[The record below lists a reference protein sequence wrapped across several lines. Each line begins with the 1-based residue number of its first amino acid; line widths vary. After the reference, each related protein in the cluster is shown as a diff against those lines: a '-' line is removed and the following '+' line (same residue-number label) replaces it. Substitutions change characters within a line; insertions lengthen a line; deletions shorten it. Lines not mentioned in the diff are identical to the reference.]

1 VEDFQTF
8 QQEGW
13 HYELDNPE
21 EEITYKGLVIISNP
35 MEQAHLY
42 VMLFVLQ
49 KIFEYKHHSV
59 T

>member
-1 VEDFQTF
+1 MEDFQTF

-21 EEITYKGLVIISNP
+21 EEITYKGLVINLNP

-42 VMLFVLQ
+42 VMLLILQ
-49 KIFEYKHHSV
+49 KVFEYKHQSV